1 MEVNLSAKRSQANN
15 KNNRKPA
22 GNKGN
27 KRAQQSRQEPEPI
40 LDARTKDDIIGV
52 ALIVLGIVLFI
63 AVVAPGTAL
72 LSALISEALLNAF
85 GVGAYIFPFAFVI
98 WGAVHFVRSPSTK
111 MMRLVIGIC
120 MIVWGIMA
128 LFSLFNGS
136 VDPNYPNSL
145 FADYV
150 LINGGGYAG
159 SALAWVFMSLLGKV
173 IACVIICAI
182 ILIGF
187 ILAGF
192 SISALVSFVRNYIAL
207 SKEEKA
213 LRKQERSN
221 NVEEV
226 SLAPRDKYSDE
237 DQIECIP
244 QKDETLLIGQ
254 PKRRNKTKRKKDI
267 GNSEDETINLKDA
280 AYDETIVLDASKKG
294 SKTTRKPKSEAK
306 TVSFGLDVP
315 TTEGFSIP
323 PAGIIKTSGKRSQ
336 KSNTQECEQVAAHL
350 QQTLEEFSLPAQV
363 VGWLSGPTV
372 TMYKV
377 DLPTGVKL
385 SKLTGLADDIALA
398 LAASSVRIA
407 QIPST
412 SLVGVEI
419 PNKNRSTVLFGDILS
434 TAKSAP
440 LELAIGEDVDGNK
453 ICVDLAKMPHLL
465 IGGTTGSGKSVAM
478 NAMIMSLL
486 MRTTPADVRL
496 IIVDPKRVEMSGYNG
511 IPHLY
516 IPVVTEPKEAAAALR
531 WGVVEMERRLKVF
544 ENAGARNISIYNQM
558 IADGK
563 LNKEDEEPPT
573 KMPYIVIVIDELS
586 DLMMAAGKDIED
598 SIVRI
603 SQLARAAG
611 IHLIIATQRP
621 SSNIVTGMI
630 KANITNRIA
639 LLVAT
644 GVDSRVIL
652 DQTGAEKLIGNG
664 DMLFSKPEWGKP
676 KRVQGCYVS
685 DAEINAVV
693 EHLKSQGSPE
703 YHPEILQVGSSAN
716 SNSGSTAAASNDD
729 PLIWDAADAVVSS
742 GIGSTSMLQRRLS
755 VGYARAGRIMDTLEA
770 KGIVGPPDGSHPRE
784 VLIDS
789 VEDLEAIKA
798 FEANDMEN

>member
-1 MEVNLSAKRSQANN
+1 MSAKRSRTNN
-15 KNNRKPA
+15 KSNATPRNNARKKVA
-22 GNKGN
+22 KNN
-27 KRAQQSRQEPEPI
+27 NESAPI
-40 LDARTKDDIIGV
+40 IDSRTKDDIIGV

-63 AVVAPGTAL
+63 AVISPGTAF
-72 LSALISEALLNAF
+72 LSNLISSALLNAF
-85 GVGAYIFPFAFVI
+85 GVGAYIFPFAFII
-98 WGAVHFVRSPSTK
+98 WGSVHFVKNQSTS
-111 MMRLVIGIC
+111 MLRLVIGVC
-120 MIVWGIMA
+120 MVVWGIIS
-128 LFSLFNGS
+128 LFSLFNGE
-136 VDPNYPNSL
+136 VDPQYPNSL
-145 FADYV
+145 FYENP
-150 LINGGGYAG
+150 IIHGGGYAG
-159 SALAWVFMSLLGKV
+159 SALSWVLMSLFGRT
-173 IACVIICAI
+173 IAAIIISAI
-182 ILIGF
+182 ILIGL
-187 ILAGF
+187 ILVGF
-192 SISALVSFVRNYIAL
+192 SISAIISFIRNYIAL
-207 SKEEKA
+207 GKEEKLA
-213 LRKQERSN
+213 KKQEAAQSPNKVNFAPKDEYTEEQQSN
-221 NVEEV
+221 
-226 SLAPRDKYSDE
+226 
-237 DQIECIP
+237 CIP
-244 QKDETLLIGQ
+244 KNDETLLLGQ
-254 PKRRNKTKRKKDI
+254 SKRKKKTKKDL

-280 AYDETIVLDASKKG
+280 AYEETVVLDSNKKG
-294 SKTTRKPKSEAK
+294 SKTKRKPKSEAE
-306 TVSFGLDVP
+306 TISFNLDNQ
-315 TTEGFSIP
+315 TTEGFCLP
-323 PAGIIKTSGKRSQ
+323 PFGIIKTSGKKSQ
-336 KSNTQECEQVAAHL
+336 KSNVHECEQVARHL
-350 QQTLEEFSLPAQV
+350 QQTLEEFSLPAKV

-385 SKLTGLADDIALA
+385 SKLTSLSDDIALA

-407 QIPST
+407 QIPAT
-412 SLVGVEI
+412 SFVGVEI
-419 PNKNRSTVLFGDILS
+419 PNKTRSTVLFGDILN
-434 TAKSAP
+434 TAKPNP

-486 MRTTPADVRL
+486 MRTTPSDVRL
-496 IIVDPKRVEMSGYNG
+496 IIIDPKRVEMSGYNG

-531 WGVVEMERRLKVF
+531 WGVVEMERRLKIF
-544 ENAGARNISIYNQM
+544 ENAGARNISIYNKL
-558 IADGK
+558 ILDGK
-563 LNKEDEEPPT
+563 LDSQDGQTPS

-652 DQTGAEKLIGNG
+652 DQSGAEKLIGNG

-685 DAEINAVV
+685 DSEINAAV
-693 EHLKSQGSPE
+693 EHLKSQGVPE
-703 YHPEILQVGSSAN
+703 YHPEILQIANSSASGN
-716 SNSGSTAAASNDD
+716 SSSTASSNDD

-798 FEANDMEN
+798 FEASDLEN